1 MYATDFTPEGGI
13 SRETWVAQRRDRIS
27 TPKKISV
34 RVIDPKTSDIEDGAV
49 RVSFSHAYESD
60 SFSDTVNK
68 VIELVPVN
76 GICKI
81 VREYTRCAHPTVLAS
96 ILFLQ
101 AMGTSYYLVSSSS
114 VRICPTP

>member
-1 MYATDFTPEGGI
+1 MPHSFPTRRSSYLAKAWASQDVDAFLAMYATDFTPEGGI

-49 RVSFSHAYESD
+49 RVSFSQAYESD

-76 GICKI
+76 GSWKI
-81 VREYTRCAHPTVLAS
+81 VREYTR
-96 ILFLQ
+96 
-101 AMGTSYYLVSSSS
+101 
-114 VRICPTP
+114 